1 MVNPICKFWAKQM
14 RLILKEDIETLP
26 NLKRQAWEYVAYK
39 TLKIIQT
46 YKPYER
52 DWEWLIG
59 GRYDEKKI
67 KRYIHDLLH
76 DQTHRTKKLRQQLA
90 FLVFLDTE
98 EYYAI
103 RTGVVLAND
112 VDGFIK
118 TNEGRFFYQ

>member
-1 MVNPICKFWAKQM
+1 M

-52 DWEWLIG
+52 DWKWLIG
-59 GRYDEKKI
+59 DRYDEKKI

-90 FLVFLDTE
+90 FL
-98 EYYAI
+98 
-103 RTGVVLAND
+103 
-112 VDGFIK
+112 
-118 TNEGRFFYQ
+118 FF